1 MLFSFICVSCLTGG
15 HQAECS
21 VSSPQVS
28 EVASSSKPDNSQQV
42 GSLSTLDYV
51 KNKIA
56 EVLYNEYEPKAQSS
70 ASPLHARSLQQKI
83 AQQAG
88 SSHLQSS
95 NAGMN
100 RSMSPMMAG
109 GHHQQAEPEST
120 QQRGWENQQREM
132 LQHQQQ
138 QQQHGDGGQASSQQQ
153 QQHQHEIFPSS
164 TSSTSE
170 QHQYQESSNKHL
182 SSSDE
187 VSDSSSTSSQPVSQ
201 LSAAHAK
208 KRMFARGRVKYG
220 PDDAQSKYAQQKS
233 IPTSLSEVQRAST
246 TTDKKGPR
254 SEYDFPDSPDDDPVV
269 KGSYMA
275 LSSTTRSP
283 RRGIVDSSDNRTS
296 DRGGETQ
303 VQSSDPRFGMDHGE
317 AQSSE
322 AQSYMRPEQSIDS
335 RFMRRSSKHDTSEV
349 DESSNVSHPSI
360 DSTHSDRMIIDESAG
375 AIDSSS
381 VADVTSASPQR
392 DRSKSSRSS
401 KDSENSPRSSTDIPE
416 GGGERLAQSR
426 TPDSAVGSFTHR
438 SRSPRGGGGDSHF
451 PVLDTTTH
459 PHSSSEMP
467 TSASNIPTSTSSAAV
482 PSPYSGGGQQVGSSD
497 GEHGFQQRGH
507 EPALLLSSQYETL
520 SDDD

>member
-1 MLFSFICVSCLTGG
+1 M
-15 HQAECS
+15 
-21 VSSPQVS
+21 
-28 EVASSSKPDNSQQV
+28 
-42 GSLSTLDYV
+42 
-51 KNKIA
+51 
-56 EVLYNEYEPKAQSS
+56 
-70 ASPLHARSLQQKI
+70 
-83 AQQAG
+83 AQQSG
-88 SSHLQSS
+88 PSHLQSS
-95 NAGMN
+95 SVGIN
-100 RSMSPMMAG
+100 RSISPMTG

-120 QQRGWENQQREM
+120 QQRGWDNQQREM
-132 LQHQQQ
+132 HS
-138 QQQHGDGGQASSQQQ
+138 QQHGDSMASL
-153 QQHQHEIFPSS
+153 QQHQHETFPSS
-164 TSSTSE
+164 TSSNE
-170 QHQYQESSNKHL
+170 QLPYQDSSNKHL

-201 LSAAHAK
+201 MSAAHAK

-220 PDDAQSKYAQQKS
+220 PDDVQSKYSQPKS
-233 IPTSLSEVQRAST
+233 LPTSMSEVQRAST

-283 RRGIVDSSDNRTS
+283 RRGIVDSSDSRTE
-296 DRGGETQ
+296 RGGDSQ
-303 VQSSDPRFGMDHGE
+303 VQSSDSRFGMDHSE

-322 AQSYMRPEQSIDS
+322 AQSYMRPDQNIDS

-360 DSTHSDRMIIDESAG
+360 DSTHSDRMIIDESGG

-401 KDSENSPRSSTDIPE
+401 KDSENSPRSSTDVQD
-416 GGGERLAQSR
+416 GGERMAQSR
-426 TPDSAVGSFTHR
+426 TPDSAIGSFTHR
-438 SRSPRGGGGDSHF
+438 SRSPRVGESHF
-451 PVLDTTTH
+451 PILDTTTH

-467 TSASNIPTSTSSAAV
+467 TSASNIPTSTSSASM
-482 PSPYSGGGQQVGSSD
+482 PSPYSGAGQQVGSSD
-497 GEHGFQQRGH
+497 GDHGFQQRGQ
-507 EPALLLSSQYETL
+507 EPTLLLSAQYEAL